1 MAVAY
6 AVVGFIGAMITALIL
21 WWRYGAL
28 MALLAAPFGA
38 CLLVLVVAVLLRLR
52 PDNRNP

>member
-6 AVVGFIGAMITALIL
+6 AVVGFIGALITALIL

-28 MALLAAPFGA
+28 MALLGAPFGA